1 MRVSRNWLGDFLE
14 LEDVAPARIAELLT
28 MSGTEVERTLD
39 VGRGLDQVV
48 VGEVVDLARVE
59 GSDHLFLARVRGGDE
74 EPQDVVCG
82 AGNLFVGALVPWARP
97 GTTLPS
103 GLEIGRRK
111 IRGVVSNGMLCAAD
125 EVGLGSDHEGI
136 LLLPPADAGAGLP
149 LSDLYPEDT
158 VYELEIL
165 SNRADCLSHW
175 GVARE
180 LAAVLDRQ
188 LREPDLRPVASAGQP
203 LLNALTVEIEDESVC
218 PFYRADGFGG
228 IPDRAAPHWMQR
240 RLQAVGQRSV
250 SGIVDVAN
258 YVLLDVGQPIHT
270 FDLERL
276 QAGGGQIRL
285 GVRQARAGERLRCL
299 DGVDRGL
306 DPATLLITAGDRATA
321 IAGVIGGQES
331 AVHEGTRDLV
341 LEAASFAWTSVR
353 STSRRLGLRTEASS
367 RFERLLAPQLAP
379 VGALRFARLL
389 TDEIGGTLRPGPVEA
404 GRMPASAGPIR
415 VAAASVSSLL
425 GVPLT
430 PERTAAVLRRLQ
442 FTVRSEGPELEVTPP
457 AVRTDVREPVDLV
470 EEVGRIIGYQEV
482 PGTIPVMRLAPR
494 AGAATAP
501 AARLVADLAIGAGY
515 TECITG
521 SLVPSDLVSPV
532 RGLGAGR
539 TDLALANPLS
549 TQLGAL
555 RSSLLPGL
563 LSSCQLNQARGRDRV
578 RLFEQGRVFWRVDG
592 ARPEEPELLALVD
605 QDVEPDPDGSAERL
619 FHLLRV
625 CQGLGERVS
634 LGETEFRPA
643 EHAGFHPFRC
653 AEIWSGGQI
662 RGVLGE
668 LSPAAL
674 VQLDLR
680 GRVVAAELRTDGW
693 LVPGGRPSLA
703 PGLTRTPALVL
714 DLAVTVPER
723 ALLGDALAA
732 VHELAIPWL
741 ERIWLLD
748 QYQGSQVL
756 AGRKGWTFRLRLR
769 DPERTLTGHDG
780 EVTRQRVL
788 TCLRERVAAELR

>member
-1 MRVSRNWLGDFLE
+1 MRVSRNWLGDFVE
-14 LEDVAPARIAELLT
+14 LEDIAPARIAELLT
-28 MSGTEVERTLD
+28 MSGTEVERTLE

-48 VGEVVDLARVE
+48 VGEVVELARVE
-59 GSDHLFLARVRGGDE
+59 GSDHLFLARVQAGGG
-74 EPQDVVCG
+74 EPLDVVCG

-111 IRGVVSNGMLCAAD
+111 LRGVVSNGMLCAPD

-136 LLLPPADAGAGLP
+136 LILPPTDATAGLP

-180 LAAVLDRQ
+180 LAAVLDRP
-188 LREPDLRPVASAGQP
+188 LREPDLRPVARSGAP

-218 PFYRADGFGG
+218 PFYRADAFSG
-228 IPDRAAPHWMQR
+228 IPQRAAPHWMQR

-258 YVLLDVGQPIHT
+258 YVLLDVGQPLHT

-276 QAGGGQIRL
+276 QPGGGQLRL
-285 GVRQARAGERLRCL
+285 GVRQARSGERLRCL
-299 DGVDRGL
+299 DGVERAL

-321 IAGVIGGQES
+321 IAGVIGGQDS
-331 AVHEGTRDLV
+331 AVQEGTRELL

-353 STSRRLGLRTEASS
+353 GTSRRLGLRTEASG

-379 VGALRFARLL
+379 IGALRFARLL
-389 TDEIGGTLRPGPVEA
+389 TETIGGTLRPGPVEA

-415 VAAASVSSLL
+415 VVAAHVSSLL
-425 GVPLT
+425 GLPLS
-430 PERTAAVLRRLQ
+430 PEETARALRRLQ
-442 FTVRSEGPELEVTPP
+442 FTVGPDGPVLEVTPP
-457 AVRTDVREPVDLV
+457 EVRTDVREPVDV
-470 EEVGRIIGYQEV
+470 AEEVGRIIGYQEV
-482 PGTIPVMRLAPR
+482 TGTIPAMRLAPR
-494 AGAATAP
+494 PGAATTP
-501 AARLVADLAIGAGY
+501 AATLAADLVIGAGY

-521 SLVPSDLVSPV
+521 SLVPSDQVSPV
-532 RGLGAGR
+532 RGLGQGR
-539 TDLALANPLS
+539 SDLLLANPLS

-555 RSSLLPGL
+555 RPSLLPGL
-563 LSSCQLNQARGRDRV
+563 LSSCQLNQARGRDQV
-578 RLFEQGRVFWRVDG
+578 RLFEQGRVFWKVDG

-605 QDVEPDPDGSAERL
+605 QDVDPSPDGSAERL

-625 CQGLGERVS
+625 CQGLGDRLS
-634 LGETEFRPA
+634 LGATEFRPA
-643 EHAGFHPFRC
+643 EHPGFHPVRC

-668 LSPAAL
+668 LLPAAL
-674 VQLDLR
+674 GELELR

-693 LVPGGRPSLA
+693 LVAGGRPSQA
-703 PGLTRTPALVL
+703 PSLTRTPALVL
-714 DLAVTVPER
+714 DLAVTVAER

-732 VHELAIPWL
+732 VHDLAIPWL
-741 ERIWLLD
+741 EEIWLLD
-748 QYQGSQVL
+748 QYQGSQVP
-756 AGRKGWTFRLRLR
+756 ASRKGWTFRIRLR
-769 DPERTLTGHDG
+769 DPQRTLTSHDG
-780 EVTRQRVL
+780 EVTGQRVL
-788 TCLRERVAAELR
+788 SCLRECVAAELR